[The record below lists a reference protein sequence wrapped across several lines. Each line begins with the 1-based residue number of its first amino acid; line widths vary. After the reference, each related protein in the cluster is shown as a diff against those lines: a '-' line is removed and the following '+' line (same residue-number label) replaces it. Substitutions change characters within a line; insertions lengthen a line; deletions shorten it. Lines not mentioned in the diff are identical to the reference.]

1 MEYKESYILSYLQDK
16 LSIDEKRDFELQLR
30 HSPELKKK
38 FDEIARIYTLSENLI
53 QQHEVNTQA
62 SWNQLNRRIKRSK
75 TMQSIWNFT
84 RTAAAI
90 LLPLF
95 LMYQYFLLPEINR
108 NKIQQTITV
117 TSAPGMVTKTVLPD
131 GSEVWLNAESSLTYP
146 VKFTHKTRTVKLA
159 GEAYFKVSSDKK
171 HRFDVITP
179 HRITVSAYGT
189 EFNVNSYTS
198 ANRYEV
204 TLAKGC
210 VEVSSD
216 VSKGQEALTP
226 GEKAIVEAVSGNIQV
241 VSADTY
247 AETAWKDGKIVFR
260 RERFETITEKLSRKF
275 GVTIILQDE
284 KLKDYEYTV
293 TFTDETLEQILELLK
308 RSTPITYTISKPQ
321 QLDND
326 TFTKR
331 VITIKS
337 RKSTNNK
344 STNQHREE
352 CL

>member
-1 MEYKESYILSYLQDK
+1 MEYNESYIFSYLQGN
-16 LSIDEKRDFELQLR
+16 LSADEKRDFELELQ

-53 QQHEVNTQA
+53 QQREINTQA
-62 SWNQLNRRIKRSK
+62 AWSQLYRRITRGK
-75 TMQSIWNFT
+75 TMHAIWNFT

-204 TLAKGC
+204 TLAKGR
-210 VEVSSD
+210 VDVSSG
-216 VSKGQEALTP
+216 VSKRIETLAP
-226 GEKAIVEAVSGNIQV
+226 GEKAIVEAINGNMKV

-247 AETAWKDGKIVFR
+247 AETAWKDGKMVFR

-275 GVTIILQDE
+275 GVNIQLESE
-284 KLKDYEYTV
+284 KLREYTFTA
-293 TFTDETLEQILELLK
+293 TFTDESLDEILYLLT
-308 RSTPITYTISKPQ
+308 RSTPITYTISNPQ
-321 QLDND
+321 QLND
-326 TFTKR
+326 STYTKR
-331 VITIKS
+331 TIKITT
-337 RKSTNNK
+337 K
-344 STNQHREE
+344 
-352 CL
+352 